1 VAGPETPK
9 LMVDVVIPS
18 ERGVVLIRR
27 GSEPFKGKWALPGGF
42 VEVGETVEEA
52 ADRET
57 AEETSLVVEVARLV
71 GVYSDPER
79 DPRGHNVSVA
89 FLVRVF
95 SGQLAAASD
104 AADIAVLDPASVELA
119 FDHSKIIEDALSL
132 DSAMGRVGTLPYQER
147 FSALALTGFA
157 SQHFSSELSISRF
170 ERGEQVVEGLGEGWV
185 GEHTVPQLGVWHPAH
200 HRYLEHG
207 GYLAAF

>member
-1 VAGPETPK
+1 MAGPETPK

-52 ADRET
+52 AERET

-104 AADIAVLDPASVELA
+104 AAEIAVLDPASVELA
-119 FDHSKIIEDALSL
+119 FDHSKIVEDALSL
-132 DSAMGRVGTLPYQER
+132 DSAMGRGGNRP
-147 FSALALTGFA
+147 
-157 SQHFSSELSISRF
+157 
-170 ERGEQVVEGLGEGWV
+170 
-185 GEHTVPQLGVWHPAH
+185 HP
-200 HRYLEHG
+200 
-207 GYLAAF
+207 